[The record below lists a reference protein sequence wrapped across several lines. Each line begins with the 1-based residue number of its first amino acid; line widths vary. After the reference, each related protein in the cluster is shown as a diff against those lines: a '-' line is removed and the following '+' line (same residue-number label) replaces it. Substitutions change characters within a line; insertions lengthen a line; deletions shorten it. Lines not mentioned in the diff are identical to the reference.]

1 MSRKSFL
8 SRMNPGSWPIF
19 GGDGMAAI
27 IARRLLGVVL
37 LFALL
42 DICLVLTTYVQDQEG
57 LGQRLLSL
65 QAEEIGEAIIVEDS
79 HARFDPALL
88 YREPIGSARLAFAIY
103 DQRGQEIAVRGAPR
117 THSGFDTAV
126 DLGKLGNPA
135 RGSLQRLPPSRD
147 TSPNCRG
154 AAILGGDEYRGK
166 RVTSVL
172 AGDPE
177 RDDRSR
183 GFAVNA
189 ARSAAARP

>member
-1 MSRKSFL
+1 MICVPQGVSVADETWAR
-8 SRMNPGSWPIF
+8 PIF

-57 LGQRLLSL
+57 LGNGCLVFRPK
-65 QAEEIGEAIIVEDS
+65 EIGEAIIVEDL

-103 DQRGQEIAVRGAPR
+103 DQRGQEIAVEGPPS
-117 THSGFDTAV
+117 THSGFDTAL

-135 RGSLQRLPPSRD
+135 RGSCGRLF
-147 TSPNCRG
+147 
-154 AAILGGDEYRGK
+154 AAWHAACTYWRRAVLDCDEHRRE
-166 RVTSVL
+166 RVTAVL
-172 AGDPE
+172 AGHFE
-177 RDDRSR
+177 
-183 GFAVNA
+183 
-189 ARSAAARP
+189 